1 MTEDLLLSL
10 FFVFQQLFPSQC
22 SCVELTRTPQRLKEK
37 SLACCHPHDTL
48 SRGLWCVLIFS
59 LFGHVSRIW
68 GLIGVAVDSP
78 VYEPLVEV
86 MDTSGPGE
94 VLCFVCLSG
103 DQY

>member
-1 MTEDLLLSL
+1 MAQGKESRLLS
-10 FFVFQQLFPSQC
+10 S
-22 SCVELTRTPQRLKEK
+22 TRHVV
-37 SLACCHPHDTL
+37 SW
-48 SRGLWCVLIFS
+48 SWCVLIFS

-78 VYEPLVEV
+78 VYEPLVGAT
-86 MDTSGPGE
+86 DTSEPGE